1 MQNSISIVQIIQ
13 AMLAPGLM
21 ISGCGLLLLGINN
34 KYSLIVNRIRLLNQ
48 EKRRLAA
55 KSGIKDL
62 GYDEEV
68 RLESIV
74 MQMQKLLYR
83 VRLVRDIVISYSI
96 AVAFFVLASI
106 FIGVE
111 FLAKD
116 VNMQSLALVFF
127 VLGVF
132 LVLVG
137 ILLAA
142 FETKKGYDIVKI
154 EVKAEE

>member
-21 ISGCGLLLLGINN
+21 ISACGLLLLGINN
-34 KYSLIVNRIRLLNQ
+34 KYSLLVNRIRLLNQ
-48 EKRRLAA
+48 EKRGLAA
-55 KSGIKDL
+55 KCGIKDL
-62 GYDEEV
+62 VYDEEV

-74 MQMQKLLYR
+74 MQMKKLLYR

-111 FLAKD
+111 FLVKD
-116 VNMQSLALVFF
+116 INMQSLALVFF